1 MLSIKNAFFPAALV
15 LAPLMMAPLLLAPLP
30 AAAQGAAQ
38 TTPAAPADDQASFSR
53 KAGVEMQEWQHKI
66 DAFATRAKSEG
77 KHASADTQAAF
88 DKAWANSKKAA
99 DRLKKSS
106 KSGWSDAKKYYDE
119 QTSNLATAWQRLTD
133 SNK

>member
-15 LAPLMMAPLLLAPLP
+15 LAPLMMAPLLLAPL
-30 AAAQGAAQ
+30 ATVAQGVAQ
-38 TTPAAPADDQASFSR
+38 TAPADDQASFSR

-88 DKAWANSKKAA
+88 DKAWANSKVAA